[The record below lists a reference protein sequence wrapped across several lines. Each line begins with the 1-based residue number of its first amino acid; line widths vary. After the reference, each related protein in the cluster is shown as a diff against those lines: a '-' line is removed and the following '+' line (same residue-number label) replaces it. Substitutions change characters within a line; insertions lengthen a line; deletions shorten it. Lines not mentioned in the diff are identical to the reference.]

1 MSSSNLIRWSGLA
14 ALVGSVLFIFSDIV
28 QYIVFG
34 DQPES
39 SAAATDTW
47 IILDMFFL
55 VAIMLIFLGL
65 LGLYSR
71 QAEHAG
77 IFGLLA
83 FVVALSGTAMLFGF
97 IWTGTFILP
106 YLASAGPEFVDPG
119 FLDADPSGTLMSGVI
134 LTFGLFVIGWV
145 LFGLSSLRAGVLPR
159 GASVLLMF
167 GAVFFFVLFMLV
179 LPGATVVFSVALAW
193 MGYALWSGAGERATE
208 PQPAT

>member
-1 MSSSNLIRWSGLA
+1 MLSSNLIRWSGLS
-14 ALVGSVLFIFSDIV
+14 ALIGGVLYIFSDIV
-28 QYIVFG
+28 QFIVFG

-39 SAAATDTW
+39 AAAATDAW

-65 LGLYSR
+65 AGLYAR

-77 IFGLLA
+77 IFGLFA

-97 IWTGTFILP
+97 VWTGTFLLP
-106 YLASAGPEFVDPG
+106 YMASAAPEFVDPG
-119 FLDADPSGTLMSGVI
+119 FLDADPSGTLMLGVI

-145 LFGLSSLRAGVLPR
+145 LFGLSSLRAKVLPR
-159 GASVLLMF
+159 GASVLLMI
-167 GAVFFFVLFMLV
+167 GAVFFFILFMLV
-179 LPGATVVFSVALAW
+179 LPGATVLFSAALAW
-193 MGYALWSGAGERATE
+193 MGYSLWSRTGEQATK